1 MEAKIKLTKTML
13 DKSIIDANKSVQQ
26 FLEHDFGMNY
36 DDPLFTTE
44 HVDPDTGKNNFTA
57 WISAKTERSAF
68 FVVGEYADGTEAIVK
83 FYRSAT
89 RGDKRISIQK
99 LKQYA
104 EAGDEVILTSDA
116 ESLHDGIGIQINII
130 RQAATDAT

>member
-13 DKSIIDANKSVQQ
+13 DKCIIDANKSVRE
-26 FLEHDFGMNY
+26 FLDHDFGMNY
-36 DDPLFTTE
+36 DDKFFTE
-44 HVDPDTGKNNFTA
+44 EWWDVERQ
-57 WISAKTERSAF
+57 KTERAHF
-68 FVVGEYADGTEAIVK
+68 IVVGEYADGTEADVK
-83 FYRSAT
+83 FYRSIK

-116 ESLHDGIGIQINII
+116 ESLHDGIRIHINIV
-130 RQAATDAT
+130 RQADAAA

>member
-13 DKSIIDANKSVQQ
+13 DKSIIDANTTVRN
-26 FLEHDFGMNY
+26 FLEHEFGMNY
-36 DDPLFTTE
+36 DDTFFTKE
-44 HVDPDTGKNNFTA
+44 WYDLDA
-57 WISAKTERSAF
+57 ERTMRNAF
-68 FVVGEYADGTEAIVK
+68 FVVGEYADGTEANVK
-83 FYRSAT
+83 FYRSAK

-116 ESLHDGIGIQINII
+116 ESLHDGIRIQINIV
-130 RQAATDAT
+130 RQADAAV

>member
-1 MEAKIKLTKTML
+1 MVEAKIKLTKTML
-13 DKSIIDANKSVQQ
+13 DKSIIDANTTVRN

-36 DDPLFTTE
+36 DDNFFTNE
-44 HVDPDTGKNNFTA
+44 WYDLDA
-57 WISAKTERSAF
+57 ERTMRNAF
-68 FVVGEYADGTEAIVK
+68 FVVGEYADGTEANVK
-83 FYRSAT
+83 FYRSAK

-116 ESLHDGIGIQINII
+116 ESVHDGYRIHINII
-130 RQAATDAT
+130 RQATADAAI

>member
-26 FLEHDFGMNY
+26 FLDHDFGMNY
-36 DDPLFTTE
+36 DDPFFTKE
-44 HVDPDTGKNNFTA
+44 WYDLDA
-57 WISAKTERSAF
+57 ERTMRNAF
-68 FVVGEYADGTEAIVK
+68 FVVGEYADGTEANVK
-83 FYRSAT
+83 FYRSAK

-116 ESLHDGIGIQINII
+116 ESLHDGIRIQINII
-130 RQAATDAT
+130 RQAATDAA

>member
-13 DKSIIDANKSVQQ
+13 NKSIIDANKTVCD
-26 FLEHDFGMNY
+26 FLDHDFGMNY
-36 DDPLFTTE
+36 NDRFFTEEWYDTE
-44 HVDPDTGKNNFTA
+44 K
-57 WISAKTERSAF
+57 ERTVRNAF
-68 FVVGEYADGTEAIVK
+68 LVVGEYADGTEGDVK
-83 FYRSAT
+83 FYRSAK

-116 ESLHDGIGIQINII
+116 ESLHDGYRIHINIV
-130 RQAATDAT
+130 RQTDAA

>member
-13 DKSIIDANKSVQQ
+13 DKSIIDANKSVRE
-26 FLEHDFGMNY
+26 FLDSDFGMNY
-36 DDPLFTTE
+36 DDKF
-44 HVDPDTGKNNFTA
+44 FTA
-57 WISAKTERSAF
+57 EWYDTDKERTMRNAF
-68 FVVGEYADGTEAIVK
+68 FVVGEYADGTEADVK
-83 FYRSAT
+83 FYRSAK

-116 ESLHDGIGIQINII
+116 ESLHDGYRIHINIV
-130 RQAATDAT
+130 RQTTDAAA

>member
-26 FLEHDFGMNY
+26 FLDHDFGMNY
-36 DDPLFTTE
+36 DNPFFTKE
-44 HVDPDTGKNNFTA
+44 WYDLD
-57 WISAKTERSAF
+57 TERTMRNAF
-68 FVVGEYADGTEAIVK
+68 LVIGEYADGTEANIK
-83 FYRSAT
+83 FYRSAK

-116 ESLHDGIGIQINII
+116 ESLYDGIRIHINIV
-130 RQAATDAT
+130 RQTNAA